1 MQITETSAEGLTRQY
16 KVVIP
21 AGELAALVDTKLA
34 GLVPQVRMPGF
45 RPGKAPVALIKKQ
58 YGRAVLG
65 EVLQEQVGE
74 ASRRVV
80 TDNNLRPALEPKM
93 DAEPFEDGK
102 DLVVT
107 FDYELLPDVTPG
119 DLKSIALEKEVA
131 EIADDE
137 VTKAIERIAGEQRKF
152 EKIEEDRPAANGDV
166 LVFDFLGKVDGVAFE
181 GGAAED
187 YELELGSGRFIPGFE
202 EQLVGTKAGEDKLVE
217 VSFPADYGNTDLA
230 GKAATFECKVKE
242 IKAAQPVAI
251 DDELAKQLG
260 LDNLD
265 ALKDAVKKQLAEQY
279 DQFSRAKLK
288 RVLFDKLNDLHAF
301 PLPPTMVQMEFD
313 QIWNELTQD
322 PAQLENEKT
331 ESGKDEDGLKADYR
345 AIAERR
351 VRLGLLLS
359 EIGRLNNVEVKAEE
373 VTRAMIDQARR
384 FPGQERKVME
394 FYQKNPEA
402 AARLRAP
409 IYEDKVVDFILG
421 MVAMT
426 EKTVPLAE
434 LMKVEEAA

>member
-34 GLVPQVRMPGF
+34 GLVQQVRMPGF

-80 TDNNLRPALEPKM
+80 TDNNLRPALEPKI

-137 VTKAIERIAGEQRKF
+137 VNQAVERIAGEQRKF
-152 EKIEEDRPAANGDV
+152 EKIEEDRPAQKGDV

-202 EQLVGTKAGEDKLVE
+202 DQLIGTKAGEDKLVE
-217 VSFPADYGNTDLA
+217 VTFPADYGNADLA

-242 IKAAQPVAI
+242 IKAAQAVAI

-260 LDNLD
+260 LDSLD

-288 RVLFDKLNDLHAF
+288 RVLFDKLNDMHGF

-313 QIWNELTQD
+313 QIWNELAQD
-322 PAQLENEKT
+322 AAQLENEKK
-331 ESGKDEDGLKADYR
+331 ESGKDEEALKADYR

>member
-34 GLVPQVRMPGF
+34 GLVQQVRMPGF

-80 TDNNLRPALEPKM
+80 TDNNLRPALEPKI

-107 FDYELLPDVTPG
+107 FDYELLPDVAPG

-137 VTKAIERIAGEQRKF
+137 VTQAVERIAGEQRKF
-152 EKIEEDRPAANGDV
+152 ETITEDRAAQKGDV

-202 EQLVGTKAGEDKLVE
+202 DQLVGTKAGEEKLVE
-217 VSFPADYGNTDLA
+217 VTFPADYGNTELA
-230 GKAATFECKVKE
+230 GKPATFECKVKE
-242 IKAAQPVAI
+242 IKAAQAVAI

-288 RVLFDKLNDLHAF
+288 RVLFDKLNEMHGF

-313 QIWNELTQD
+313 QIWNELAQD
-322 PAQLENEKT
+322 PAQLENEKK

-359 EIGRLNNVEVKAEE
+359 EIGRLNNVEVKPEE

>member
-34 GLVPQVRMPGF
+34 GLVQQVRMPGF

-80 TDNNLRPALEPKM
+80 TDNNLRPALEPKI

-107 FDYELLPDVTPG
+107 FDYELLPDVAPG

-137 VTKAIERIAGEQRKF
+137 VTQAVERIAGEQRKF
-152 EKIEEDRPAANGDV
+152 ETITEDRAAQTGDV

-202 EQLVGTKAGEDKLVE
+202 DQLVGTKAGEEKLVE
-217 VSFPADYGNTDLA
+217 VTFPADYGNTELA
-230 GKAATFECKVKE
+230 GKPATFECKVKE
-242 IKAAQPVAI
+242 IKAAQAVAI

-288 RVLFDKLNDLHAF
+288 RVLFDKLNEMHGF

-313 QIWNELTQD
+313 QIWNELAQD

-359 EIGRLNNVEVKAEE
+359 EIGRLNNVEVKPEE

-421 MVAMT
+421 LVAMT

>member
-34 GLVPQVRMPGF
+34 GLVQQVRMPGF

-80 TDNNLRPALEPKM
+80 TDNNLRPALEPKI

-107 FDYELLPDVTPG
+107 FDYELLPDVAPG

-137 VTKAIERIAGEQRKF
+137 VTQAVERIAGEQRKF
-152 EKIEEDRPAANGDV
+152 ETITEARAAEKGDV

-202 EQLVGTKAGEDKLVE
+202 DQLVGTKAGEEKLVE
-217 VSFPADYGNTDLA
+217 VTFPADYGNTELA
-230 GKAATFECKVKE
+230 GKPATFECKIKE
-242 IKAAQPVAI
+242 IKAAQAVAI

-288 RVLFDKLNDLHAF
+288 RVLFDKLNEMHGF

-313 QIWNELTQD
+313 QIWNELAQD
-322 PAQLENEKT
+322 PAQLENEKK

-359 EIGRLNNVEVKAEE
+359 EIGRLNNVEVKPEE

-421 MVAMT
+421 LVAMT

>member
-34 GLVPQVRMPGF
+34 GLVQQVRMPGF

-80 TDNNLRPALEPKM
+80 TDNNLRPALEPKI

-107 FDYELLPDVTPG
+107 FDYELLPDVAPG

-137 VTKAIERIAGEQRKF
+137 VTQAVERIAGEQRKF
-152 EKIEEDRPAANGDV
+152 ETITEDRAAQTGDV

-202 EQLVGTKAGEDKLVE
+202 DQLVGTKAGEEKLVE
-217 VSFPADYGNTDLA
+217 VTFPADYGNTELA
-230 GKAATFECKVKE
+230 GKPATFECKVKE
-242 IKAAQPVAI
+242 IKAAQAVAI

-260 LDNLD
+260 LDNLE

-288 RVLFDKLNDLHAF
+288 RVLFDKLNEMHGF

-313 QIWNELTQD
+313 QIWNELAQD

-359 EIGRLNNVEVKAEE
+359 EIGRLNNVEVKPEE

-421 MVAMT
+421 LVAMT